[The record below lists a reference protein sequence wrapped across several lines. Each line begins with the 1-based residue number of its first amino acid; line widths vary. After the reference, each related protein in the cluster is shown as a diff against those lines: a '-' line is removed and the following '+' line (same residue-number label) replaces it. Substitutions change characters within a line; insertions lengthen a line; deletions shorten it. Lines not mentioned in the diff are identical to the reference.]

1 MRKLLSSLSVST
13 LFNINLK
20 IRFLFIN
27 NFLIGIKIIH
37 TLRCMISIIFSII
50 INITVFFFLFR
61 YMELFDIVN
70 IILFFDS
77 CLNIGLFLW
86 VYNLSEGWSWCFYPA
101 FNLNRTSSIS
111 FNFNHILI
119 ILRIK
124 LIEYIVFNI
133 LFIFHVDSCLQVVIN
148 LRWLIIFI
156 FFIHFYKEVLK
167 FYIFKLIS

>member
-1 MRKLLSSLSVST
+1 
-13 LFNINLK
+13 
-20 IRFLFIN
+20 
-27 NFLIGIKIIH
+27 
-37 TLRCMISIIFSII
+37 
-50 INITVFFFLFR
+50 
-61 YMELFDIVN
+61 
-70 IILFFDS
+70 
-77 CLNIGLFLW
+77 
-86 VYNLSEGWSWCFYPA
+86 
-101 FNLNRTSSIS
+101 
-111 FNFNHILI
+111 LI